1 MENTGKVL
9 FEDTS
14 AQWFVALGKA
24 WIGPLTAADVYAKI
38 VRQEISLAHFIWRK
52 VQKDWQRIYD
62 TEPFKSVIPAPPSP
76 ALRAEV
82 ATKSRE
88 FKTAKKSPPP
98 PPPKSSSGIAER
110 DKKTWYLYVNETQLG
125 PFSTYEIEQH
135 LHSGQINEQAYAWR
149 DGMEGW
155 ERIVSINALKNVMT
169 EALSSNQNTSGPSP
183 VVVPASPR
191 KKASKSDLRDT
202 TRRPMVAKIILSNSS
217 EVGVGVCRDI
227 SIGGMQVLTENVPRQ
242 IGGVVKINV
251 SPLPEKYNEKN
262 SGKKASFKAFV
273 AEGTVVRILE
283 DGRGFSFRFT
293 KLSDS
298 ARRSIEA
305 YLTS

>member
-52 VQKDWQRIYD
+52 SQKEWQRIYD

-76 ALRAEV
+76 ALKAEV
-82 ATKSRE
+82 ATKSKDLQNETKSRE
-88 FKTAKKSPPP
+88 IKKTQKAPPP
-98 PPPKSSSGIAER
+98 PPSSARGSER
-110 DKKTWYLYVNETQLG
+110 ERKVWYLFVNETQLG
-125 PFSTYEIEQH
+125 PFSTAEIEQH
-135 LHSGQINEQAYAWR
+135 LKSGQINEQVFAWK
-149 DGMEGW
+149 DGMQDW
-155 ERIVSINALKNVMT
+155 ERIVAVQDLKSSIQASVII
-169 EALSSNQNTSGPSP
+169 AVSP
-183 VVVPASPR
+183 EGAPKR
-191 KKASKSDLRDT
+191 KIAKSDLRGT
-202 TRRPMVAKIILSNSS
+202 PRRPMVAKIILSNNL
-217 EVGVGVCRDI
+217 EVGVGMCRDI
-227 SIGGMQVLTENVPRQ
+227 SVGGMQILTDNVPGQ
-242 IGGVVKINV
+242 LGGVVRINV
-251 SPLPEKYNEKN
+251 SPLPEAKGGAKR
-262 SGKKASFKAFV
+262 SHFKAFV

-305 YLTS
+305 YLAS